1 MKSMGGG
8 GCLSRDDSA
17 ISCDSEHF
25 SLKKLGDLKRND
37 NVLSYDFKTDK
48 YICSRIVAQVIEKD
62 EPTHFYRLHLDND
75 LEASVK
81 LTGNHLVYI
90 IRGDVVGVKAAG
102 DVKLGEVVRTK
113 FGDFAVAKKSD
124 TMEYPTK

>member
-1 MKSMGGG
+1 
-8 GCLSRDDSA
+8 
-17 ISCDSEHF
+17 
-25 SLKKLGDLKRND
+25 LKRND
-37 NVLSYDFKTDK
+37 NVLSYDFQTGK

-62 EPTHFYRLHLDND
+62 ELTHFYRLQLDND
-75 LEASVK
+75 LETSVK

-102 DVKLGEVVRTK
+102 DVKVGEVVRTK